1 MATTPLQSLRRRG
14 EHNFEIVAIGDKDSL
29 DCLVGYAEQYVC
41 TVCDYKLTHDAQT
54 AENAP
59 AYYGE
64 LKELNE
70 KDYIAETYREAKAH
84 KVAPVYNYF
93 ENSNY
98 KPATDTTSAYMNF
111 ICVDCGAPLQGYY
124 DNGVAEDG
132 KLRYTMASEEDIDA
146 YLATAGAVA
155 PAFDKVANWGNIQDV
170 RAEDKAAVETIV
182 FDADANDAE
191 KVAAVADAIA
201 DAEKE
206 KATSVYL
213 TIPGNI
219 TFGASETTGE
229 ATVWQAYGIT
239 FSEGSSVKK
248 IVLDLGGNTLTFAGT
263 TVDKES
269 SATVGATYKITGEG
283 SVIFSN
289 GTIEFTAFTKDQNT
303 FAFNANTTELVF
315 DNITATVKGGAV
327 FAGFGSNGE
336 EAVGTMTI
344 KDSKITTEGYY
355 VVSTNASDWQNSKVV
370 INIIDSTLTSTQP
383 DNDSVGIMFN
393 VPGELNVSGSF
404 VTADSQGMIIRG
416 GDIKATIKDTEVTI
430 TGDCSEANVEGYD
443 KYESKDWGS
452 GNNLPMGA
460 FVIGDRST
468 SYEVGLATVVLEEV
482 TINAPEDVNK
492 VYVYAQEGDT
502 TVDLTITNCGLEA
515 ADIVNGSNA
524 NNAEVYK
531 LTIDGAQVLPA
542 PRCR

>member
-1 MATTPLQSLRRRG
+1 MG

-41 TVCDYKLTHDAQT
+41 TVCGYKLTHDAQT
-54 AENAP
+54 AEDAP

-64 LKELNE
+64 LEALNE
-70 KDYIAETYREAKAH
+70 KDYIAKTYREAKAH
-84 KVAPVYNYF
+84 KVAPVFNYF

-170 RAEDKAAVETIV
+170 RPEDKAAVTTIE
-182 FDADANDAE
+182 FAADATDEE
-191 KVAAVADAIA
+191 KEAAVAAAIA

-206 KATSVYL
+206 GATSVYL

-219 TFGASETTGE
+219 TFGASDTTTGE
-229 ATVWQAYGIT
+229 NTVWQAYGIT
-239 FSEGSSVKK
+239 FSADSSVKK
-248 IVLDLGGNTLTFAGT
+248 IVLDLGDNKLTFAGT
-263 TVDKES
+263 TVDES
-269 SATVGATYKITGEG
+269 DATIGATYKISGEG

-289 GTIEFTAFTKDQNT
+289 GTIEFTAFTKEQNS
-303 FAFNANTTELVF
+303 FAFNANKTELVF
-315 DNITATVKGGAV
+315 DNITATVKGGAA
-327 FAGFGSNGE
+327 FAGFGTTGE
-336 EAVGTMTI
+336 EAFGTMTI
-344 KDSKITTEGYY
+344 KNSKITTEGYY
-355 VVSTNASDWQNSKVV
+355 VISTNASDWQNSKVEF
-370 INIIDSTLTSTQP
+370 NIIDSTLTSNQP
-383 DNDSVGIMFN
+383 DNDSIGIMFN
-393 VPGELNVSGSF
+393 VPGELNVSGSSI
-404 VTADSQGMIIRG
+404 TADSQGMIIRG
-416 GDIKATIKDTEVTI
+416 GNVKATIKDTEVTI

-443 KYESKDWGS
+443 KYESDDWAT
-452 GNNLPMGA
+452 GNNVPMGA
-460 FVIGDRST
+460 FVIGNRNTDG
-468 SYEVGLATVVLEEV
+468 YQAGLATVVLEKV

-531 LTIDGAQVLPA
+531 LTIDGAQVVPA
-542 PRCR
+542 PVVDDGETEEAQG